1 MKKLFIN
8 STLLFAAMV
17 FGCVSVYAQE
27 SPKIFGKTVTKNP
40 ENGLIR
46 CASSEYEDYLRTKFG
61 MESREEFE
69 AWLAPKIAK
78 QKAMRSANS
87 TNEIITIPVV
97 VHVIHNGDAVGS
109 NENIAYEQVLS
120 QITVLNQ
127 DYRRMA
133 DTPGWNENSV
143 GADTEIQFCLA
154 QRDPDGNATDGVDRV
169 NLGQASWGSSSETTT
184 IQTIDDEV
192 KAVTYW
198 DPTEYMNIW
207 TVNYNSQSTLL
218 GYAQFPNTNSIG
230 GVGVGNGGASTDGVV
245 IGYKYF
251 GSKTLYPSGNY
262 ESSNTYV
269 YGRTATHEV
278 GHFLGL
284 LHIWGDNTSCTVNT
298 TDSNKDYCPDTPA
311 ANTAHYTCGT
321 FDTCPSSAGNDM
333 DENYMDYTN
342 DACMDTFTQDQ
353 AERMQTVMNN
363 ATRRKSLLTSPACQ
377 APTGSVEDFRLLNNM
392 YLYPNPSQTVVTIA
406 SAENELPDS
415 YTIYNSLGQ
424 TITTVVV
431 NGSTDLTVNTSAY
444 ANGVY
449 LVKVNKG
456 KESKVLKFVK
466 N

>member
-1 MKKLFIN
+1 MKKLLIN
-8 STLLFAAMV
+8 TTCLAAFMLFGT
-17 FGCVSVYAQE
+17 FSVNAQE

-46 CASSEYEDYLRTKFG
+46 CASSEYEEYLRAKFG

-78 QKAMRSANS
+78 QKAMRSANG
-87 TNEIITIPVV
+87 TNAIITIPVV
-97 VHVIHNGDAVGS
+97 VHVIHNGDAIGS

-154 QRDPDGNATDGVDRV
+154 QRDPDGNPTDGVDRV
-169 NLGQASWGSSSETTT
+169 NLGQSSWGNASEDET
-184 IQTIDDEV
+184 IEEIDTDV
-192 KAVTYW
+192 KSQTYW
-198 DPTEYMNIW
+198 NPTEYMNIW
-207 TVNYNSQSTLL
+207 TVNYSSQSELL
-218 GYAQFPNTNSIG
+218 GYAQFPNTTSVG
-230 GVGVGNGGASTDGVV
+230 GGTVNNGGASTDGVV

-251 GSKTLYPSGNY
+251 GSKTLYPQGNY

-284 LHIWGDNTSCTVNT
+284 IHIWGDNSSCVVNA

-311 ANTAHYTCGT
+311 ATTAHYTCGT
-321 FDTCPSSAGNDM
+321 FNTCPSSPGNDM

-353 AERMQTVMNN
+353 AERMQTVMAN
-363 ATRRKSLLTSPACQ
+363 ATRRKSLLTSQACQ
-377 APTGSVEDFRLLNNM
+377 APTGGVEDFRLLNNI
-392 YLYPNPSQTVVTIA
+392 YVYPNPAQTTVTIA

-424 TITTVVV
+424 VVNTVVV
-431 NGSTDLTVNTSAY
+431 SGNVDLAVNISAY

-449 LVKVNKG
+449 MIKVEKG
-456 KESKVLKFVK
+456 NESKTLKFVK